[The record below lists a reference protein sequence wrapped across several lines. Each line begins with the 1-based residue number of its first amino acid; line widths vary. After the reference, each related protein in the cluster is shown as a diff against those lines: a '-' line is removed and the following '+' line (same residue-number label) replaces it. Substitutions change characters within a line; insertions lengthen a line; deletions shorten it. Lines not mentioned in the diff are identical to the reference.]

1 MPQYTQPPTL
11 PDWGESSDAL
21 VSQPTPSQQAS
32 GFTLNQRP
40 SASTVNWLFRTLG
53 RSIRWLSQGVNAVLV
68 GAFQEPDFRLL
79 NGGSWSWNAAT
90 GTLAWSSPFQ
100 LQMPGLADAANEAAA
115 GSVVLTA
122 GQVAYVASNT
132 PFSTT
137 GNTTSGSAVVT
148 SLAYESGVAAGL
160 SVSGPGIPANTT
172 VQSVSAADNSVTLT
186 NAATATASNVQIVFA
201 TSGPLT
207 VKAADVATFAPSSST
222 VVIARCVAGTPN
234 FVHVGVNSGQMR
246 LLDGEAKALLGNGYV
261 STMRAT
267 AGAAIAARQPVY
279 LSPGAADGRT
289 AGAAYPLDVSAT
301 GTATRAALAGVA
313 ASAAAS
319 GAVVEIVMAGKMPG
333 FTGLLPGQTYYASPG
348 TPASLQ
354 TTKPTVSGQFIVPV
368 GAAASSDTLVVTPLP
383 SPVVQ
388 PIGATTAFTG
398 PVTAPSFVSTAGFR
412 STVSF
417 GSYYNPNVA
426 AGTYLPNELV
436 FPGGESNNATPPQT
450 ARVRRTMGAAGF
462 VRALC
467 VYFDPIYDNQSAVN
481 RPNNLLLFRNNVEI
495 LRTTGNGNGLFVL
508 AKDSFFA
515 FNPGDVLHVGFVY
528 TQPGVAALRFD
539 LNVEFNA

>member
-115 GSVVLTA
+115 GTVVLTA

-261 STMRAT
+261 STMRAA

-333 FTGLLPGQTYYASPG
+333 FTGLVPGQTYYASPG
-348 TPASLQ
+348 TPTSLQ

-388 PIGATTAFTG
+388 PIGATVSFTG
-398 PVTAPSFVSTAGFR
+398 PITAASVSSDLGFKAATWIGSSFHTNSTSQTTHAASIVVVDAASVQNPTSNITALPMSHAGSIVGLTIQFMNQNAGGSALIKPIKNGTALISVGATSSSSSPLRAQYPKGTFR
-412 STVSF
+412 F
-417 GSYYNPNVA
+417 A
-426 AGTYLPNELV
+426 AGDTIGV
-436 FPGGESNNATPPQT
+436 QATFSVSGT
-450 ARVRRTMGAAGF
+450 HG
-462 VRALC
+462 
-467 VYFDPIYDNQSAVN
+467 
-481 RPNNLLLFRNNVEI
+481 
-495 LRTTGNGNGLFVL
+495 
-508 AKDSFFA
+508 FFA
-515 FNPGDVLHVGFVY
+515 WLTLELD
-528 TQPGVAALRFD
+528 D
-539 LNVEFNA
+539 